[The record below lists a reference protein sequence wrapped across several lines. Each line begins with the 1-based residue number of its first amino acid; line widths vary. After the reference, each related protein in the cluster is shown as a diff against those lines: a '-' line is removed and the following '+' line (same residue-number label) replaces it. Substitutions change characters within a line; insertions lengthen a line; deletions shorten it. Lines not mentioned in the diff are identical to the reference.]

1 MKIVRDYLKA
11 EFSSVDKAVD
21 ASLQP
26 LAYSYEGQ
34 LEKFS
39 EQIEKLQQC
48 LSKLVDYLV
57 DSKTVTTQQLED
69 LLGYGFTV
77 EDE

>member
-1 MKIVRDYLKA
+1 MKIVSNYPKVEYDTV
-11 EFSSVDKAVD
+11 EKAVD

-39 EQIEKLQQC
+39 EQIEKLQER

-57 DSKTVTTQQLED
+57 NSKTITTKQLED

>member
-1 MKIVRDYLKA
+1 MKIVRDYPKA
-11 EFSSVDKAVD
+11 EFNSVEKAVD
-21 ASLQP
+21 DSLQP

-39 EQIEKLQQC
+39 EQIEKLQEC

-57 DSKTVTTQQLED
+57 NSKTITTQQLED
-69 LLGYGFTV
+69 LLGYGFIV

>member
-1 MKIVRDYLKA
+1 MKIVRDYPKA

-21 ASLQP
+21 DSLQP
-26 LAYSYEGQ
+26 LAYSYEDQ

-57 DSKTVTTQQLED
+57 NSKTITAQQLED

>member
-1 MKIVRDYLKA
+1 MRIVRDYPKA
-11 EFSSVDKAVD
+11 EFSSVEKAVD
-21 ASLQP
+21 DSLQP

-34 LEKFS
+34 LEKLC
-39 EQIEKLQQC
+39 EQIRKLQER

-57 DSKTVTTQQLED
+57 DSKIITTQQLED

>member
-1 MKIVRDYLKA
+1 MRIIRDYPKA
-11 EFSSVDKAVD
+11 EFNSVEKAVD
-21 ASLQP
+21 DSLQP

-34 LEKFS
+34 LENLS
-39 EQIEKLQQC
+39 EQIRKLQER

-57 DSKTVTTQQLED
+57 NSKTITTQQLED
-69 LLGYGFTV
+69 LLGYGFIV